1 MRTMKREL
9 REELVKVEAAV
20 FPCLQQNFLIEAF
33 DEKELD
39 MLQTI
44 RNHYLP
50 EIVLG
55 FNSVLFFAGYA
66 ISRTHLAE
74 SMNLANIVAET
85 PGLTQAFV
93 ASGRMKDL
101 VQALAMNSRS
111 LLKANEQGDGKTKRK
126 TGKEKT
132 KGLHLWN
139 VEWIDSGDAT
149 GMEALD

>member
-1 MRTMKREL
+1 MKRDL
-9 REELVKVEAAV
+9 REELVKVEATV

-33 DEKELD
+33 DEQELD
-39 MLQTI
+39 HLQVI

-126 TGKEKT
+126 SAKEKT

-139 VEWIDSGDAT
+139 VEWIDNGDAT